1 MPASAEDQADGVTF
15 MDEGQSPAPPA
26 LCAECGVRKLAMF
39 RPFSPPQLAE
49 VQRLRSTIR
58 RVPPGAELMRHNGDA
73 PLMTIYSGWAFS
85 HTTGNH
91 GGRQILEFHL
101 PGDLV
106 GTEHLA
112 VSGEDT
118 MVEALTAVSA
128 CVFPRR
134 KVLAE
139 MQENPALSASI
150 AWLLAREEAMLHE
163 RMYSLGR
170 RSAEER
176 LAHLALELAA
186 RIRQR
191 RRVHV
196 GGPLPFPPTHRHL
209 ADTLGLSP
217 EAVSR
222 AATRLRAHGL
232 EQIARGVLIIS
243 DPDRL
248 AELSGWRPA
257 YLVPREML

>member
-1 MPASAEDQADGVTF
+1 

-26 LCAECGVRKLAMF
+26 RCTDCGVRRLALF
-39 RPFSPPQLAE
+39 RPFGPQQLAE
-49 VQRLRSTIR
+49 VQRLRSAIR
-58 RVPPGAELMRHNGDA
+58 RVAPGTELMRHSAHEA
-73 PLMTIYSGWAFS
+73 PLMTIYAGWAFS
-85 HTTGNH
+85 HTTSDDGA
-91 GGRQILEFHL
+91 RQILEFHL
-101 PGDLV
+101 PGDLI
-106 GTEHLA
+106 GAEQLA
-112 VSGEDT
+112 VKEGET
-118 MVEALTAVSA
+118 LVEALTAVSA

-139 MQENPALSASI
+139 MKANPALSASI
-150 AWLLAREEAMLHE
+150 AWLLAREEALLHE
-163 RMYSLGR
+163 RMVSLGR

-176 LAHLALELAA
+176 LAHLALELAT

-191 RRVHV
+191 RRVDV
-196 GGPLPFPPTHRHL
+196 GGALPFPPTHRHL
-209 ADTLGLSP
+209 ADALGLSA

-232 EQIARGVLIIS
+232 EQIARGVLIIR

-248 AELSGWRPA
+248 AALCGWRDE